1 MYIIFFNSRI
11 GSIQFIILDSWN
23 EKYTKLELKN
33 VPLYLDNQFRPL
45 FSLTPGVDKIQ
56 LDLDVSTLVGDEYVP
71 LVDDT
76 MRMLTLQIIIQFML
90 MLRSPKEYSM
100 FSESFFE
107 LLFYI
112 VLGLMTYWLVIR
124 KLIKIV

>member
-1 MYIIFFNSRI
+1 MVNLDFLLMNSNTD
-11 GSIQFIILDSWN
+11 GDAL
-23 EKYTKLELKN
+23 
-33 VPLYLDNQFRPL
+33 
-45 FSLTPGVDKIQ
+45 VDF
-56 LDLDVSTLVGDEYVP
+56 DVSTLVGDEYVP

-124 KLIKIV
+124 KLVKIV

>member
-1 MYIIFFNSRI
+1 MVNLDFLLMNSNTD
-11 GSIQFIILDSWN
+11 GDAL
-23 EKYTKLELKN
+23 
-33 VPLYLDNQFRPL
+33 V
-45 FSLTPGVDKIQ
+45 
-56 LDLDVSTLVGDEYVP
+56 DLDVSTLVGDEYVP

-124 KLIKIV
+124 KLVKIV

>member
-1 MYIIFFNSRI
+1 MVDLDFMLMGNSD
-11 GSIQFIILDSWN
+11 GEAL
-23 EKYTKLELKN
+23 
-33 VPLYLDNQFRPL
+33 V
-45 FSLTPGVDKIQ
+45 
-56 LDLDVSTLVGDEYVP
+56 DLDVTTLVGDEYVP

-76 MRMLTLQIIIQFML
+76 MRMLTLQVIIQFML

-124 KLIKIV
+124 KLVKIV

>member
-1 MYIIFFNSRI
+1 MS
-11 GSIQFIILDSWN
+11 LDFLLMGN
-23 EKYTKLELKN
+23 KEGDAL
-33 VPLYLDNQFRPL
+33 V
-45 FSLTPGVDKIQ
+45 
-56 LDLDVSTLVGDEYVP
+56 DLDVSNIVGDEYVP

-90 MLRSPKEYSM
+90 MLRSPREYSM

-124 KLIKIV
+124 KLVKIV

>member
-1 MYIIFFNSRI
+1 MSLDFLLM
-11 GSIQFIILDSWN
+11 GSKEGDAL
-23 EKYTKLELKN
+23 
-33 VPLYLDNQFRPL
+33 V
-45 FSLTPGVDKIQ
+45 
-56 LDLDVSTLVGDEYVP
+56 DLDVSSIVGDEYVP

-90 MLRSPKEYSM
+90 MLRSPREYSM
-100 FSESFFE
+100 FSENFFE

-124 KLIKIV
+124 KLVKIV

>member
-1 MYIIFFNSRI
+1 MVNLEFMLMGNSD
-11 GSIQFIILDSWN
+11 GEAL
-23 EKYTKLELKN
+23 
-33 VPLYLDNQFRPL
+33 V
-45 FSLTPGVDKIQ
+45 
-56 LDLDVSTLVGDEYVP
+56 DLDVTTLVGDEYVP

-100 FSESFFE
+100 VSESFFE

-112 VLGLMTYWLVIR
+112 ILGLMTYWLVIR
-124 KLIKIV
+124 KLVKIV

>member
-1 MYIIFFNSRI
+1 MVNLDFLLMNSN
-11 GSIQFIILDSWN
+11 GDAL
-23 EKYTKLELKN
+23 
-33 VPLYLDNQFRPL
+33 V
-45 FSLTPGVDKIQ
+45 
-56 LDLDVSTLVGDEYVP
+56 DLDVSTLVGDEYVP

-112 VLGLMTYWLVIR
+112 VLGLMTYWLIIR
-124 KLIKIV
+124 KLVKIV

>member
-1 MYIIFFNSRI
+1 MVNLDFMLMGNSD
-11 GSIQFIILDSWN
+11 GEAL
-23 EKYTKLELKN
+23 
-33 VPLYLDNQFRPL
+33 V
-45 FSLTPGVDKIQ
+45 
-56 LDLDVSTLVGDEYVP
+56 DLDVTTLVGDEYVP

-76 MRMLTLQIIIQFML
+76 MRMLTLQVIIQFML
-90 MLRSPKEYSM
+90 TLRSPKEYSM

-124 KLIKIV
+124 KLVKIV